1 MITVTIYKKSNQY
14 LGFDI
19 NGHAGYAE
27 EGSDIIC
34 AAVSVLS
41 LNTLNSIEAFTED
54 EFSGE
59 QVADLYVPG
68 AFIRESRTF
77 DGFHGTWADRHSKK
91 LWETI
96 YQDCIQGG
104 VIPCYR

>member
-41 LNTLNSIEAFTED
+41 LNTLNSIEPFTED

-59 QVADLYVPG
+59 QGDGSLTCTFPEPLSEKAALLMDSMVLGLTDIQKSYGKPY
-68 AFIRESRTF
+68 IRIVFKE
-77 DGFHGTWADRHSKK
+77 
-91 LWETI
+91 
-96 YQDCIQGG
+96 
-104 VIPCYR
+104 V

>member
-54 EFSGE
+54 EFTVDVDEASARIHFMIKNKPSKESLLLLNSLILGLQRMEDE
-59 QVADLYVPG
+59 QYTE
-68 AFIRESRTF
+68 FIDIIFE
-77 DGFHGTWADRHSKK
+77 
-91 LWETI
+91 E
-96 YQDCIQGG
+96 
-104 VIPCYR
+104 V

>member
-34 AAVSVLS
+34 AAVSALTV
-41 LNTLNSIEAFTED
+41 NAINSID
-54 EFSGE
+54 ELTDDA
-59 QVADLYVPG
+59 ADVRQDEGYLELRLEG
-68 AFIRESRTF
+68 TCSKESSLLL
-77 DGFHGTWADRHSKK
+77 DSLVLGLESIQESYGKK
-91 LWETI
+91 YIKIATKE
-96 YQDCIQGG
+96 
-104 VIPCYR
+104 V